1 MEFGRRWP
9 VGVRHFFPGRTHS
22 QHCPPRIYIFLKRNP
37 IAVCAAL
44 RKSRPRRGRFGCYVL
59 LAALYVL
66 TRAADQVPVRQKEGL
81 THGFLSLRSLDDKR
95 LAEGESTVT
104 TQGDIVT
111 NHLVFRFRDGS
122 IYEDTSE
129 FSQKTRFRL
138 LKDHL
143 IQKGPSFPQPM
154 ETWIDT
160 GTGQVVVRYQTKDG
174 KDHELKQKLTLP
186 PDLANGILFTVI
198 KDISPQA
205 PLTTLS
211 YLVTTPQPRIVK
223 IEIFPEAKKR
233 LAAGSDDEAVVY
245 RLKFKIGGVSG
256 VMAHL
261 AHKEPPDTHV
271 WVLRSD
277 APTFIKSEG
286 PLYAGGPIWR
296 IAVVGPPG
304 NF

>member
-1 MEFGRRWP
+1 L
-9 VGVRHFFPGRTHS
+9 S
-22 QHCPPRIYIFLKRNP
+22 I
-37 IAVCAAL
+37 
-44 RKSRPRRGRFGCYVL
+44 
-59 LAALYVL
+59 L

-81 THGFLSLRSLDDKR
+81 THGFLSLRSQDDKK
-95 LAEGESTVT
+95 LAEGESTET

-122 IYEDTSE
+122 IYEETSE

-143 IQKGPSFPQPM
+143 VQKGPSFKQPL

-160 GTGQVVVRYQTKDG
+160 GTGQVVVRYRTKDG

-186 PDLANGILFTVI
+186 PDLANGILFTVV

-211 YLVTTPQPRIVK
+211 YLVATPQPRIVK

-233 LAAGSDDEAVVY
+233 LAASSNDEAEVY
-245 RLKFKIGGVSG
+245 RLKFKIGGVPG
-256 VMAHL
+256 MIAHL
-261 AHKEPPDTHV
+261 AHKEPPDMHV
-271 WVLRSD
+271 WVLQGD

-286 PLYAGGPIWR
+286 PLYEGGPIWR
-296 IAVVGPPG
+296 IEVVSPPG
-304 NF
+304 NL